1 MTVINHNSAPT
12 RPTFCAV
19 YGLIV
24 YLQRS
29 IGLSPLSI
37 RRFFDMAFQ
46 LFNRGRGN
54 FLWLVDHR
62 LAFSKKVGSE
72 QGGDKWGALSGLTLD
87 GKVGFWGV
95 KDFLPCFLQ
104 TNWFLARRALPDQQC
119 PVPVDR
125 PFSE

>member
-12 RPTFCAV
+12 HSTFCAV

-46 LFNRGRGN
+46 PFKWHGEN
-54 FLWLVDHR
+54 FLWLLDR
-62 LAFSKKVGSE
+62 QLPFSKGVGSE

-125 PFSE
+125 AFGE